1 MNILKRISLVS
12 MLFFIVF
19 LVQSQELNC
28 RIQVN
33 QRQVQGTADRMVF
46 NSMQK
51 AMYEF
56 MNNTKWT
63 GYKYRYDERIE
74 CTILLMIDQRISA
87 DEFSGK
93 MTISVRRPIYGTSY
107 NSPIFNWLDK
117 NVHFTFLEN
126 EPLEFNPNTYT
137 SNLSSILAFYAYM
150 IIGMDFDTFSKFGGT
165 PFFEQAM
172 NILNTAQ
179 SSNEKGWNSFDG
191 QRNRYWLVENY
202 LNNAYAAIREASY
215 LYHMKGLDKMWDNLE
230 MGRSK
235 IVEAIELLKVVYNQR
250 SDLFILQLFM
260 QVKKDEIVNI
270 FKQGTSLEK
279 SSVVNVMR
287 EIDPANAST
296 YDNIKGN

>member
-1 MNILKRISLVS
+1 MDIIKKLMLTLVL
-12 MLFFIVF
+12 LFDVM

-33 QRQVQGTADRMVF
+33 QKQVQGTADRMVF

-74 CTILLMIDQRISA
+74 STILLTIDRRISA
-87 DEFSGK
+87 DEFEGR

-107 NSPIFNWLDK
+107 NSPTFNWLDK
-117 NVHFTFLEN
+117 DIHFTFLEN
-126 EPLEFNPNTYT
+126 EPLEFNENSYS

-150 IIGMDFDTFSKFGGT
+150 IIGMDFDSFSKFGGT
-165 PFFEQAM
+165 PFFEKAM

-179 SSNEKGWNSFDG
+179 SGNEKGWNAFDG
-191 QRNRYWLVENY
+191 QKNRYWLVENY

-215 LYHMKGLDKMWDNLE
+215 IYHLNGLDKMWDNLE

-260 QVKKDEIVNI
+260 QVKRDEIVNI
-270 FKQGTSLEK
+270 FKKGTSLEK
-279 SSVVNVMR
+279 QSN
-287 EIDPANAST
+287 
-296 YDNIKGN
+296 KQ